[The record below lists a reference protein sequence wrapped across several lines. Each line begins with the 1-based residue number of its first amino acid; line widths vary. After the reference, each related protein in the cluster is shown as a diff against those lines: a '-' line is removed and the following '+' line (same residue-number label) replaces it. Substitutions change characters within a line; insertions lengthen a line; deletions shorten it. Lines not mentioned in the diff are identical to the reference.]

1 MRRMCNECYLRS
13 SVEKWRQRLD
23 SMIIKKKGNFLDDEI
38 IALNQYVGDLVAECI
53 DCNAFKF
60 YKAGRRNT
68 VVGNKQRDVY
78 YYGDYNLFINLYNYI
93 EEGIRNSEKVHISIQ
108 KNLYKKLKNLLIIN
122 GISIEKVQFI
132 CIEDMKKIIRNKSNS
147 ISFSEEIKM
156 IENKGYDKNRWIIQS
171 SLQKYFLQ
179 QEDYWNRYNEKF
191 NSSILCVHDA
201 SLYIHK
207 NVHLELGRELLNKYQ
222 YHSKKDNYQVGI

>member
-1 MRRMCNECYLRS
+1 MREMCNECYLRS

-23 SMIIKKKGNFLDDEI
+23 IMIIKKKGNFLDDEI
-38 IALNQYVGDLVAECI
+38 IAFNQYVGDLIAECI

-68 VVGNKQRDVY
+68 IVGNKQRDLY
-78 YYGDYNLFINLYNYI
+78 YYGECNLFINLYDYI
-93 EEGIRNSEKVHISIQ
+93 EEGIRNNEKVYISIQ
-108 KNLYKKLKNLLIIN
+108 KNLYKKLKSLLMIN

-132 CIEDMKKIIRNKSNS
+132 CIEDMKRIIRNKSSS
-147 ISFSEEIKM
+147 ISFSEEIKLGG
-156 IENKGYDKNRWIIQS
+156 NKGHEKNRWIIQS

-201 SLYIHK
+201 SPYIHK
-207 NVHLELGRELLNKYQ
+207 NTPLESGHELLNKYQ
-222 YHSKKDNYQVGI
+222 YHSKKEIYQVGI

>member
-1 MRRMCNECYLRS
+1 
-13 SVEKWRQRLD
+13 
-23 SMIIKKKGNFLDDEI
+23 
-38 IALNQYVGDLVAECI
+38 
-53 DCNAFKF
+53 
-60 YKAGRRNT
+60 
-68 VVGNKQRDVY
+68 
-78 YYGDYNLFINLYNYI
+78 LYNYI

-132 CIEDMKKIIRNKSNS
+132 CIEDMKKIIRKKSNS

-156 IENKGYDKNRWIIQS
+156 SENKGYNKNRWIIQS